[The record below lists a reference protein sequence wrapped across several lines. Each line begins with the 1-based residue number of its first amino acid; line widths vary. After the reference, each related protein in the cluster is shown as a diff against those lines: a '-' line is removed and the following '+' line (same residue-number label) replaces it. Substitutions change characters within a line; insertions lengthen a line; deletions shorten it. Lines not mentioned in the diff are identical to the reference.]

1 MERSWKNEGATGRNG
16 WTFFVFKPGAR
27 LNKPNLLSLAATSC
41 GLDRMVRRGR
51 RFESVRGLQES
62 AARAGPSLVS
72 SLQLLQHARGWN
84 RFWNSQT
91 ENGFDFVVSSGNE
104 AIFEDSGVEHR
115 SAVDHLS
122 KGNRAQRRSAP
133 HPRTSLVA
141 STDCKGWSL
150 HGAPWLQRLATRR
163 RSESPQSQREQA
175 KTLAARCDKLPI
187 GAQRPKVSQWRLHC
201 DAPRVPWVR

>member
-1 MERSWKNEGATGRNG
+1 MERIWKTREQRGATVR
-16 WTFFVFKPGAR
+16 TFFVFKLGAR

-72 SLQLLQHARGWN
+72 SLQLFQHARGWN

-115 SAVDHLS
+115 SAVDHQRESGSTKISTASANEPSCLNRLQGMEPS
-122 KGNRAQRRSAP
+122 WSPVVATTGNPSQVGVSPKSAGTSQNTCRALRQVADRSAKTESVAVAP
-133 HPRTSLVA
+133 SL
-141 STDCKGWSL
+141 
-150 HGAPWLQRLATRR
+150 
-163 RSESPQSQREQA
+163 
-175 KTLAARCDKLPI
+175 
-187 GAQRPKVSQWRLHC
+187 
-201 DAPRVPWVR
+201 